1 MLFFIFLSG
10 HRRKKERVM
19 KVSHFLYFL
28 VLGGVITLSFL
39 KLLIYE
45 KVIEE
50 KSGKIVSLERDLEA
64 MRIELSDV
72 KKTNVYLSDEYEVC
86 LQDMEDI
93 ADDLLK
99 ACKEELSVKPKP
111 HPYTIP
117 EKAERF
123 IKTVN

>member
-1 MLFFIFLSG
+1 
-10 HRRKKERVM
+10 M

-39 KLLIYE
+39 NNKSMEDKLLIYE